1 MKKIIGIALA
11 IVALVVLQLQFD
23 IFHLKATSLK
33 IDKTANVVEEIKKIS
48 EFTTACFYEEQVM
61 QDKRVNEGLFATIS
75 GDDELV
81 LITRGTVRAGFDLAS
96 VAETMRMRGDT
107 VVLRLPEPKIF
118 DVIINPSDY
127 DVYVE
132 KGSWS
137 HEQTVALVAEAQ
149 NKVREDAIE
158 SGVLQMATENGEKK
172 LRQLFG
178 CFGFNTVLIER

>member
-1 MKKIIGIALA
+1 MA

-96 VAETMRMRGDT
+96 VAETMRMTGDT

>member
-1 MKKIIGIALA
+1 MIAEQVIDELSKLNGVEA
-11 IVALVVLQLQFD
+11 VALGGSRASD
-23 IFHLKATSLK
+23 NA
-33 IDKTANVVEEIKKIS
+33 DKK
-48 EFTTACFYEEQVM
+48 
-61 QDKRVNEGLFATIS
+61 
-75 GDDELV
+75 
-81 LITRGTVRAGFDLAS
+81 
-96 VAETMRMRGDT
+96 
-107 VVLRLPEPKIF
+107 
-118 DVIINPSDY
+118 SDY

-149 NKVREDAIE
+149 NKVREDAIK